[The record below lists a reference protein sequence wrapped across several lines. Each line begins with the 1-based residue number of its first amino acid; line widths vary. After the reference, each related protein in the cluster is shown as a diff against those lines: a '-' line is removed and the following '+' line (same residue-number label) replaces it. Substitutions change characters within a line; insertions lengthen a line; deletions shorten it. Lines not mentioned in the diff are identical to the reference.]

1 MSNHVTVL
9 GSSSQSEVV
18 YGSNVLDFN
27 FHILLTI
34 IMYDTTFQKNKD
46 YYCMTIIVKFY
57 FYHNKAM
64 PIFLSLTKQPSKP
77 LAVNAI

>member
-18 YGSNVLDFN
+18 CGSNVSDFN
-27 FHILLTI
+27 FHILLTM
-34 IMYDTTFQKNKD
+34 MYDTTFQKNKD

-57 FYHNKAM
+57 FYYNKAV